1 MHLLLVH
8 TLLIN
13 MKHIRQINSVNTN
26 TYTIVLLD
34 NYDGILEDHPIFNAF
49 PNAFEIAENE
59 LPDFVQY
66 VSFEIDE
73 LNTIITNRQ

>member
-1 MHLLLVH
+1 
-8 TLLIN
+8 

-34 NYDGILEDHPIFNAF
+34 NYDGIIEEHPIFGAF
-49 PNAFEIAENE
+49 PDAFEISEQD

-66 VSFEIDE
+66 VTYDIVE
-73 LNTIITNRQ
+73 LNTLKNSNQ

>member
-1 MHLLLVH
+1 
-8 TLLIN
+8 

-34 NYDGILEDHPIFNAF
+34 NYDGVIEEHPIFGAY
-49 PNAFEIAENE
+49 PDAFEISEQD

-66 VSFEIDE
+66 VTYDIVE
-73 LNTIITNRQ
+73 LNTLKNSNQ

>member
-1 MHLLLVH
+1 
-8 TLLIN
+8 

-26 TYTIVLLD
+26 TYTIVDLS
-34 NYDGILEDHPIFNAF
+34 NYFGIMEEHPIFEAY
-49 PNAFEIAENE
+49 PNMFEIVENE

-66 VSFEIDE
+66 VSFEIEE

>member
-1 MHLLLVH
+1 
-8 TLLIN
+8 

-34 NYDGILEDHPIFNAF
+34 NYDGVMEEHPIFNAF
-49 PNAFEIAENE
+49 PDAFEIAENE

-66 VSFEIDE
+66 VSFEIEE
-73 LNTIITNRQ
+73 LNTIITNKI

>member
-1 MHLLLVH
+1 
-8 TLLIN
+8 

-34 NYDGILEDHPIFNAF
+34 NYDGVMEEHPIFNAI
-49 PNAFEIAENE
+49 PNAFEISEQD

>member
-1 MHLLLVH
+1 MYSSPVH
-8 TLLIN
+8 ILLIN

-34 NYDGILEDHPIFNAF
+34 NYSGVMEEHPIFDAF

-59 LPDFVQY
+59 LPEFVQY
-66 VSFEIDE
+66 VSFEIEE
-73 LNTIITNRQ
+73 LITLKNSR

>member
-1 MHLLLVH
+1 
-8 TLLIN
+8 

-34 NYDGILEDHPIFNAF
+34 NYSGVMEDHPIFDAF

-66 VSFEIDE
+66 VSFEINE

>member
-34 NYDGILEDHPIFNAF
+34 NYDGVLEEHPIFNAF
-49 PNAFEIAENE
+49 PNAFEIAEND

>member
-1 MHLLLVH
+1 
-8 TLLIN
+8 

-34 NYDGILEDHPIFNAF
+34 NYDGQMEEHPIFNAF
-49 PNAFEIAENE
+49 QDAFEISEND

-66 VSFEIDE
+66 VSFEIEE
-73 LNTIITNRQ
+73 LNKIITNRQ

>member
-1 MHLLLVH
+1 
-8 TLLIN
+8 

-34 NYDGILEDHPIFNAF
+34 NYDGVIEGHPIFGAF
-49 PNAFEIAENE
+49 PDAFEISEQD

-66 VSFEIDE
+66 VTYEIAE

>member
-1 MHLLLVH
+1 
-8 TLLIN
+8 

-34 NYDGILEDHPIFNAF
+34 NYNGIMEEHPIFEAI
-49 PNAFEIAENE
+49 PNTFEIAENE

>member
-1 MHLLLVH
+1 
-8 TLLIN
+8 

-26 TYTIVLLD
+26 TYTIVDLS
-34 NYDGILEDHPIFNAF
+34 NYSGVMENHPIFKAF

-73 LNTIITNRQ
+73 LNTIITNR

>member
-1 MHLLLVH
+1 
-8 TLLIN
+8 

-34 NYDGILEDHPIFNAF
+34 NYNGIMEEHPIFQAF
-49 PNAFEIAENE
+49 PNAFEISENE

-66 VSFEIDE
+66 VSFEIEE
-73 LNTIITNRQ
+73 LKTIITNKNNESI